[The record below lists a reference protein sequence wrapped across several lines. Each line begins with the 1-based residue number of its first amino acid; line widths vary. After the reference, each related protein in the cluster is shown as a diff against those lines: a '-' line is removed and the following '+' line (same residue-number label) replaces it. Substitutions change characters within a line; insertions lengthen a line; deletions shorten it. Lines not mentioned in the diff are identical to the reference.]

1 MPINDKMRQPMD
13 PMKHSNWIFGVIAIL
28 LSSTSVTS
36 FTLPSSNTI
45 LRRSAQSFSQPTST
59 SPIRLSAE
67 SNNDADAKKIVVIGN
82 GMVGQ
87 RFMEN
92 LLELTKGATSKCTLA
107 TFCEEPRAAYN
118 RVKLTSYFETRD
130 PSDLT
135 MTAPYEADGR
145 TAWYED
151 NGVELYL
158 NDKAVAI
165 DTDAKTITG
174 ESGREI
180 PYDVAVLAT
189 GSYPFVPPIPGR
201 HRPGVFV
208 YRTIED
214 LEAMLAYVKE
224 NNVQSA
230 AVIGG
235 GLLGL
240 EAAKAVAD
248 MDVTSHSKL

>member
-1 MPINDKMRQPMD
+1 MPIMSQQQRHPMD
-13 PMKHSNWIFGVIAIL
+13 PMKHNNWIFGVVTIL

-36 FTLPSSNTI
+36 FTLPSSNI
-45 LRRSAQSFSQPTST
+45 IPRRHAQSSSTSSFPSST

-67 SNNDADAKKIVVIGN
+67 SNDEDADAKKIVVIGN

-92 LLELTKGATSKCTLA
+92 LLELTNDKPGAKSKCTLA

-135 MTAPYEADGR
+135 MTGPYETDGR

-165 DTDAKTITG
+165 DTDSKTITG

-208 YRTIED
+208 GD
-214 LEAMLAYVKE
+214 
-224 NNVQSA
+224 
-230 AVIGG
+230 
-235 GLLGL
+235 
-240 EAAKAVAD
+240 
-248 MDVTSHSKL
+248 